1 MNLYSLILKCCKIG
15 YCEDSRLGGDK
26 NSSNYANGNNINHE
40 YTEKKQIQTA
50 DLGSFVIILVHTTW
64 DVWSANISMINF
76 FFELILLLIKVCPI
90 RLR

>member
-15 YCEDSRLGGDK
+15 YCEDSRLGGK

-40 YTEKKQIQTA
+40 CTEKKQIQTA

-64 DVWSANISMINF
+64 DVWSVYTSTI
-76 FFELILLLIKVCPI
+76 
-90 RLR
+90 